1 MDNEVM
7 TSVNETKLPGV
18 GLRHDFATTNGD
30 EIGVISHHS
39 GRRELVIYDPDDPDR
54 VKACA
59 NLDPAET
66 AVLTE
71 LLGGATVT
79 ERFADLRQHIA
90 GLAIDWLPL
99 PAGSAFVG
107 RPLGDTEM
115 RSRTG
120 VSIVALVRDDTA
132 IAAPGPELM
141 LEAGDTAVVVGTAE
155 GIDAAVALLTTTA

>member
-1 MDNEVM
+1 M

-18 GLRHDFATTNGD
+18 GLRHDFSTTNGD
-30 EIGVISHHS
+30 QVGVISHHT

-59 NLDPAET
+59 NLDAGET

-79 ERFADLRQHIA
+79 ERFADLRQHVS

-99 PAGSAFVG
+99 PTASVFVG

-115 RSRTG
+115 RTRTG
-120 VSIVALVRDDTA
+120 VSIVAIVRDDTA
-132 IAAPGPELM
+132 IAAPGPDLT
-141 LEAGDTAVVVGTAE
+141 LQAGDTAVVVGTPE
-155 GIDAAVALLTTTA
+155 GIDAAVELLTTTT